1 MAAKARHTS
10 IVTPAMMAA
19 LLCRGTE
26 GGSYRVKLSLT
37 RSAMWVQ
44 ELGFLD
50 TTTQA
55 SLPEWDSYPPKMT
68 SIDSVYGK
76 VSFLAPPLAFS
87 DLTLP
92 NASRLSP
99 YGG

>member
-1 MAAKARHTS
+1 M
-10 IVTPAMMAA
+10 TPAMMAA
-19 LLCRGTE
+19 LLRRATE

-37 RSAMWVQ
+37 RRWVQ

-55 SLPEWDSYPPKMT
+55 SLPERDSYPPKMT